1 MKTALVAGAAGF
13 LGSNL
18 CSKLLTR
25 GLNVVGLDNLATG
38 NNRNLEKLSQQ
49 KGFSFINQSV
59 TERLPLG
66 KIEKLDYVFHL
77 ASPASP
83 PKYHS
88 LPFETISANT
98 IGTLTLM
105 ETAMETA
112 ARFIFASTSE
122 VYGDPL
128 VSPQPETYLGNVNP
142 IGPRGVYDEA
152 KRLGETMVSQL
163 VREEKIDAGIIRIFN
178 TYGPGMDPFDGR
190 VVSTFIRQAIRQEP
204 LTIFGDGS
212 QTRSFCFVDDL
223 IEGIVLMA
231 ESKVFGPVNLGNP
244 REISLLGLGRI
255 ISETLNLEVTFEH
268 LPLPEDDPKQRN
280 PDISRARSLLG
291 WQPLTS
297 LEDGIA
303 RTAIWMQTYG
313 GIT

>member
-18 CSKLLTR
+18 CSKLLSR
-25 GLNVVGLDNLATG
+25 GFNVVGLDNLATG
-38 NNRNLEKLSQQ
+38 TNRNLEKLSQNQ
-49 KGFSFINQSV
+49 GFSFINQSV
-59 TERLPLG
+59 TERLPVG
-66 KIEKLDYVFHL
+66 KTERLDFVFHL

-83 PKYHS
+83 PKYYA

-98 IGTLTLM
+98 TGTLMLM
-105 ETAMETA
+105 ETAIDNA

-128 VSPQPETYLGNVNP
+128 VSPQAESYLGNVNP

-190 VVSTFIRQAIRQEP
+190 VVSTFIRQALRQEP

-231 ESKVFGPVNLGNP
+231 ETKVFGPVNLGNP
-244 REISLLGLGRI
+244 REISLLELGRI
-255 ISETLNLEVTFEH
+255 ISESLKLEVEFEH

-280 PDISRARSLLG
+280 PDISRANELLG
-291 WQPLTS
+291 WQPLVT
-297 LEDGIA
+297 LEDGIS
-303 RTAIWMQTYG
+303 RTAHWMRTQG

>member
-163 VREEKIDAGIIRIFN
+163 VREEKIDAG
-178 TYGPGMDPFDGR
+178 